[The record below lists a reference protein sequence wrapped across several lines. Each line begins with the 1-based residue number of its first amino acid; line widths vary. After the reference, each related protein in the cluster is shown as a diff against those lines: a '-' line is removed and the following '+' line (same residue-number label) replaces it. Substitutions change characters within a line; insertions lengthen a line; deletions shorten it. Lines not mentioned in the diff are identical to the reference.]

1 MDNENSI
8 SYHLGQAFRLS
19 VKSLK
24 DITKRRSLAV
34 QSLAAVLY
42 HVLFIIIAFVL
53 LRGDSETLFRHGF
66 IIAPLYILISFF
78 VNLEKHIPW
87 QVFWIFTAGAAVEF
101 ILNATHIV
109 PGDISFVLSGFDQS
123 LWCFYIVMQVI
134 VLFLF
139 TFIPYL
145 VYRKRFKKTTC
156 N

>member
-19 VKSLK
+19 VQSLK
-24 DITKRRSLAV
+24 EITKNRSIAV
-34 QSLAAVLY
+34 QSIAAVLY
-42 HVLFIIIAFVL
+42 HVLFIIMAFVL
-53 LRGDSETLFRHGF
+53 MRGDSETLFRHGF

-101 ILNATHIV
+101 ILNAAHIV

-139 TFIPYL
+139 TLIPYL
-145 VYRKRFKKTTC
+145 VYRKRFKRTAC